1 MSALDPDRAEA
12 LLRALVGLGKAQAL
26 YPPGHG
32 AVDRSLAA
40 VERVLGGAFPGGKP
54 LVIGRTDS
62 YLVVGDAPFVP
73 EAAPAADMVRWL
85 RHREIEGVEIR
96 PGARPRELM
105 EFLAWLVRGERGQ
118 WQGRDVRVTH
128 ISEDGAWERGLRSYG
143 EAMEALE
150 QAFREAQEGRI
161 PDPTRACQTVQSFI
175 GLLGENPLVVRGLSL
190 IKSYD
195 RYTFHHSVNVSLLAL
210 ALGQHL
216 GLDPEALEI
225 LGVGGLF
232 HDIGKTRTPAQIIQK
247 PGRLTSREWEL
258 VGRHPELGREILL
271 DMPGVPPGADRIAY
285 EHHMHPDGRGYP
297 RRPPGYRVTRLSPLI
312 SVVDAYDAMTTH
324 RSYSSPLPLPDAI
337 DAVLRQSGT
346 TFEPEAVEAFVA
358 AMGRIPVGSAVRLAT
373 GEVAVVTRLDSEGRV
388 VEARVAVDPAGRA
401 LPAAERPCR
410 EISPHDIL
418 RWVDP
423 LVHGIRPHEL
433 LRPAA

>member
-1 MSALDPDRAEA
+1 MNPLGPERAEG

-32 AVDRSLAA
+32 AVDRALETLEQA
-40 VERVLGGAFPGGKP
+40 LGGVFSGGRP

-62 YLVVGDAPFVP
+62 YLVVGDVPFVP
-73 EAAPAADMVRWL
+73 EAPPASDMDRWL
-85 RHREIEGVEIR
+85 RSRDVEGVEVL
-96 PGARPRELM
+96 PGARPRELLR
-105 EFLAWLVRGERGQ
+105 FLAWLVRGETRP
-118 WQGRDVRVTH
+118 WEGRKVRVTH
-128 ISEDGAWERGLRSYG
+128 ISEHGTWERGLRTYG
-143 EAMEALE
+143 HAMEALE

-175 GLLGENPLVVRGLSL
+175 GLLGENPLVVRGLAL

-210 ALGQHL
+210 ALGQQL
-216 GLDPEALEI
+216 GLDPEALEV

-232 HDIGKTRTPAQIIQK
+232 HDIGKTRTPAQIIRK

-271 DMPGVPPGADRIAY
+271 DMPGVPAGADRIAY
-285 EHHMHPDGRGYP
+285 EHHMRHDGAGYP
-297 RRPPGYRVTRLSPLI
+297 GRPAGYRTTRLSPLI
-312 SVVDAYDAMTTH
+312 TVVDAFDAMTTH
-324 RSYSSPLPLPDAI
+324 RSYSGPLPLPDAI

-346 TFEPEAVEAFVA
+346 AFEPRAVEAFVA

-373 GEVAVVTRLDSEGRV
+373 GEVAVVTRLDSEGRP
-388 VEARVAVDPAGRA
+388 VEVRVAVDPAGRA
-401 LPAAERPCR
+401 LPAEERPCR
-410 EISPHDIL
+410 RISPHDIL

-423 LVHGIRPHEL
+423 LVHGIRPHEF
-433 LRPAA
+433 LRPGT